1 MKALLFLVLLG
12 TSTFA
17 NAFNGVE
24 RGRLSAQNKRAS
36 LEGKRFLCERGNL
49 NKESF
54 KVLTPKI
61 EVKDNEL
68 AFDFHFLAFT
78 CLKENSSY
86 RYKVRDVRPSESFL
100 VTTPKGIFGS
110 VTNSATLFQEKRVP
124 LAKSE
129 FKIDNFFSNSELS
142 KINKG
147 KEVIKDVSVYM
158 AERGNL
164 SRGHY
169 LFKVAFT
176 QQDEK
181 IVTKLVK

>member
-12 TSTFA
+12 TSTFS

-24 RGRLSAQNKRAS
+24 RGRLSAQNKHAS
-36 LEGKRFLCERGNL
+36 LEGKKFLCERGNL

-78 CLKENSSY
+78 CLK
-86 RYKVRDVRPSESFL
+86 VRPSESFL

-147 KEVIKDVSVYM
+147 KEVVKDVSVYM

-176 QQDEK
+176 QKDKK